1 MRWMR
6 YLIFFIMLVPSQVL
20 AQQHSEAVC
29 LLLQQQIDRY
39 ASQKSHP
46 NYRSARREYDKN
58 CYKAP
63 PRQPRQVEV
72 EPTVTEKPQPRLEY
86 KRAARPAAKPQSQQ
100 LETTPAAADSQTQL
114 KNETQTAIVGTDK
127 QSAIEPVDA
136 STSQDNTSAPQNDIS
151 TQNATESTLD
161 AAADKAGSDFAA
173 ESEFDAAVDLESEA
187 TDTAPADVTPE
198 AVAQTVMAPGL
209 NTTAKAPLHSETEQG
224 DAELQKILLEIL
236 QATPLVAAN
245 IVAFLLVVFLLT
257 NWLGLNLPGFKGVF
271 AEYKLN
277 RLLRWRLP
285 KEYQHFRKLRLTND
299 NNETTVIDHLV
310 LSPYGIFVIM
320 VKGYRGR
327 ISGSESQA
335 NWMRDYLGN
344 SKQFMNP
351 LHQNFKNLQALKQ
364 LLELTDFELLH
375 SVIAFARVGQFASEM
390 PANITY
396 IDTTSG
402 YIKQCSDRC
411 ISDEQL
417 ARFTALI
424 RQTVN

>member
-39 ASQKSHP
+39 ANHKSNP
-46 NYRSARREYDKN
+46 NYRSARREYDKY
-58 CYKAP
+58 CYTASPRRQMPVKAEP
-63 PRQPRQVEV
+63 ALTPAPQMKVDAKPVAAATVAEPIASEIITQRIDTPIETQQTANSV
-72 EPTVTEKPQPRLEY
+72 PTVEDESASLSQAEPDVVMENVVNTANDTE
-86 KRAARPAAKPQSQQ
+86 
-100 LETTPAAADSQTQL
+100 TAAAQPIT
-114 KNETQTAIVGTDK
+114 KA
-127 QSAIEPVDA
+127 
-136 STSQDNTSAPQNDIS
+136 TSVIPTRA
-151 TQNATESTLD
+151 
-161 AAADKAGSDFAA
+161 
-173 ESEFDAAVDLESEA
+173 
-187 TDTAPADVTPE
+187 DTAEEKLD
-198 AVAQTVMAPGL
+198 L
-209 NTTAKAPLHSETEQG
+209 DSL
-224 DAELQKILLEIL
+224 LLEIL
-236 QATPLVAAN
+236 SATPLVAAN

-277 RLLRWRLP
+277 RLLRWRLS
-285 KEYQHFRKLRLTND
+285 KEYQHFRKLRLTNA

-335 NWMRDYLGN
+335 NWTRDYLGN

-351 LHQNFKNLQALKQ
+351 LHQNFKNMQALQQ
-364 LLELTDFELLH
+364 LLELPGFELMH
-375 SVIAFARVGQFASEM
+375 SVIAFARVGQFASEL

-396 IDTTSG
+396 IDTTSN
-402 YIKQCSDRC
+402 YIKQCTERC
-411 ISDEQL
+411 IKDEQL
-417 ARFTALI
+417 ARFAAVI
-424 RQTVN
+424 QQVVNDA

>member
-6 YLIFFIMLVPSQVL
+6 CFIFTLVLLPMEL
-20 AQQHSEAVC
+20 AAQQYSEAVC
-29 LLLQQQIDRY
+29 MLLQQQIDRY
-39 ASQKSHP
+39 ANHKSNP
-46 NYRSARREYDKN
+46 NYRSARREYDKY
-58 CYKAP
+58 CYKETSR
-63 PRQPRQVEV
+63 RQMPVEV

-100 LETTPAAADSQTQL
+100 LETAPAGADAVAQA
-114 KNETQTAIVGTDK
+114 KNEKKAVVETAK
-127 QSAIEPVDA
+127 QPATESVDA
-136 STSQDNTSAPQNDIS
+136 NTPQNDVS
-151 TQNATESTLD
+151 TQHSIETTLD
-161 AAADKAGSDFAA
+161 AVADKVGSDIAA
-173 ESEFDAAVDLESEA
+173 ESELDAAVSLESEA
-187 TDTAPADVTPE
+187 IDTAPSDVTSE
-198 AVAQTVMAPGL
+198 EVAQTAAEPV
-209 NTTAKAPLHSETEQG
+209 LHKTPVATVQSEPDQG

-277 RLLRWRLP
+277 RLLRWRLS
-285 KEYQHFRKLRLTND
+285 KEYQHFRKLRLTNA

-335 NWMRDYLGN
+335 NWTRDYLGN

-351 LHQNFKNLQALKQ
+351 LHQNFKNMQALQQ
-364 LLELTDFELLH
+364 LLELPGFELMH
-375 SVIAFARVGQFASEM
+375 SVIAFARVGQFASEL

-396 IDTTSG
+396 IDTTSN
-402 YIKQCSDRC
+402 YINQCTERC
-411 ISDEQL
+411 INDEQL
-417 ARFTALI
+417 ARFAAVI
-424 RQTVN
+424 QQVVNDA